1 MGPTLATRSSETE
14 LTPPP
19 TLFSKRKHPKK
30 RKLRQRE
37 PASGLEQ
44 RRGQLA
50 LYRRPR
56 PQGRPSTNS
65 SHPPSGGTAAD
76 PRPPQPQGHLD
87 GALTGAPGSGL
98 RTQHSVG
105 CRGRG
110 SSHGWGS
117 QGVSFLGWS
126 HHSTAYLRRPGLA
139 LGERPLSHGRNVL
152 TLRALLSADSAAP
165 GRPPQPA
172 RSQAQLP
179 GPAARPR
186 CRLLPP
192 APRPGLASISW
203 APGWGVCSLE
213 QKAVAAE
220 TTAHTPPD
228 SSLCPEAAHVCS
240 WGRRPRAAGQRHTS
254 THSLCL

>member
-76 PRPPQPQGHLD
+76 PRPPSHKGTWTGHSLGLLAAGSGPSTAWAAVD
-87 GALTGAPGSGL
+87 GAAAMDGGARASHSWAGLT
-98 RTQHSVG
+98 T
-105 CRGRG
+105 
-110 SSHGWGS
+110 
-117 QGVSFLGWS
+117 
-126 HHSTAYLRRPGLA
+126 
-139 LGERPLSHGRNVL
+139 
-152 TLRALLSADSAAP
+152 
-165 GRPPQPA
+165 
-172 RSQAQLP
+172 AQLICADQAWLS
-179 GPAARPR
+179 GSARF
-186 CRLLPP
+186 LM
-192 APRPGLASISW
+192 
-203 APGWGVCSLE
+203 E
-213 QKAVAAE
+213 E
-220 TTAHTPPD
+220 T
-228 SSLCPEAAHVCS
+228 C
-240 WGRRPRAAGQRHTS
+240 
-254 THSLCL
+254 